1 MPLRGYILNHFWWKL
16 LSLLLA
22 ALAWLTINTAFQK
35 EESLQ
40 TSPVVTTSK
49 RPFDMVPITL
59 LTSPF
64 NTNRFRTYPETVSV
78 EIGGTASGLEKLQPA
93 QIQAFV
99 NLTEAGD
106 EKQFRKLI
114 QIQVPRDF
122 TVVSLTPT
130 NASVERIT
138 SFVK

>member
-1 MPLRGYILNHFWWKL
+1 MAFRDYIANHFWWKL

-40 TSPVVTTSK
+40 TSPVVTSSM
-49 RPFDMVPITL
+49 RSFAMVPITL
-59 LTSPF
+59 LTSTF

-78 EIGGTASGLEKLQPA
+78 DIGGTANELQKLQPA

-106 EKQFRKLI
+106 EKQFRKPI
-114 QIQVPRDF
+114 QIQLPRDF
-122 TVVSLTPT
+122 TVVSMTPT

-138 SFVK
+138 SSSK

>member
-1 MPLRGYILNHFWWKL
+1 MALRDYIVNHFWWKL

-22 ALAWLTINTAFQK
+22 ALAWLTINTMLQK

-40 TSPVVTTSK
+40 TSPVVTSSTRS
-49 RPFDMVPITL
+49 FAMVPVTL

-78 EIGGTASGLEKLQPA
+78 DIGGTAGDLQKLQPG

-99 NLTEAGD
+99 NVADAGE
-106 EKQFRKLI
+106 EKQFRKPI
-114 QIQVPRDF
+114 QIQVPKDF
-122 TVVSLTPT
+122 AVMSMTPT

-138 SFVK
+138 SSAK